1 MIEALIAGTL
11 IYIAWQVARQ
21 REIEEERADE
31 ETTLEI
37 TIRTEDGPDR
47 DGWWRWN

>member
-11 IYIAWQVARQ
+11 IYIAWQLARH
-21 REIEEERADE
+21 REIEVEHADE

>member
-21 REIEEERADE
+21 RETEEERAEE
-31 ETTLEI
+31 ETKLEI

>member
-11 IYIAWQVARQ
+11 ITIAWQLARQ
-21 REIEEERADE
+21 RENEEERADE